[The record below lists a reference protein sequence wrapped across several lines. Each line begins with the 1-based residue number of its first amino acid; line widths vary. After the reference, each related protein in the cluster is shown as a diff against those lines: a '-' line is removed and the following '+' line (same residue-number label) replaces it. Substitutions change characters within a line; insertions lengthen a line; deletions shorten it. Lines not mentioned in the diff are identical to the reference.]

1 MEIQINKIK
10 VDKKQPRKTFNEE
23 SLKLLAESILGNGL
37 ITPIDV
43 DEDYVIIDGE
53 RRFRAHKL
61 AGLKTIPV
69 RIVKLKKDNVERL
82 KRQLIS
88 DLQNEDTPTGERYD
102 AIVRLWRMSCPNETY
117 GTATSAAWC
126 KSIGLNPRLLR
137 QSYEYISDKEKDPK
151 AVEGISAGV
160 WGQIRSLPEEERE
173 EIKKELKET
182 DEPFNKIVEQKK
194 EQLKERKER
203 EKIEGELE
211 EKKKEL
217 SKREFKIVTDR
228 ERLFK
233 IRDEILQANTDLNKL
248 RSNVK
253 WIRKTKFH
261 LNTPAQKD
269 NFIKFIE
276 GASERARNWANEL
289 DDLRTE
295 IEIEIIKE

>member
-10 VDKKQPRKTFNEE
+10 TDKNQPRKTFNEE
-23 SLKLLAESILGNGL
+23 SLKLLAESLLGNGL
-37 ITPIDV
+37 INPIDI
-43 DEDYVIIDGE
+43 DEDYIIIDGE
-53 RRFRAHKL
+53 RRYRAHKL
-61 AGLKTIPV
+61 AGLKTIAV
-69 RIVKLKKDNVERL
+69 RVVKLKKDNVERL
-82 KRQLIS
+82 RRQLIS
-88 DLQNEDTPTGERYD
+88 DLLDEEMPTGERYEG
-102 AIVRLWRMSCPNETY
+102 IVKLLKMQGNVSAGTY
-117 GTATSAAWC
+117 GQFC
-126 KSIGLNPRLLR
+126 KSLG
-137 QSYEYISDKEKDPK
+137 ISRNTLFRAKHWVEDKKRRPEE
-151 AVEGISAGV
+151 VEGFGANTWSEV
-160 WGQIRSLPEEERE
+160 RSIPKEERE

-182 DEPFNKIVEQKK
+182 EREPFKKIVEQKK
-194 EQLKERKER
+194 EQIKERKER
-203 EKIEGELE
+203 EKIVQELE

-217 SKREFKIVTDR
+217 GKREFKIVTDR

-233 IRDEILQANTDLNKL
+233 IRDEIIQANTDLNKL

>member
-10 VDKKQPRKTFNEE
+10 VDKNQPRKTFNEE
-23 SLKLLAESILGNGL
+23 SLKLLAESLLGNGL
-37 ITPIDV
+37 ITPIDI
-43 DEDYVIIDGE
+43 DEDYIIIDGE
-53 RRFRAHKL
+53 RRYRAHKL
-61 AGLKTIPV
+61 AGLKTIAV
-69 RIVKLKKDNVERL
+69 RVVKLKKDNVERL

-88 DLQNEDTPTGERYD
+88 DLLDEEMPTEESYD
-102 AIVRLWRMSCPNETY
+102 AIVKLWKMV
-117 GTATSAAWC
+117 
-126 KSIGLNPRLLR
+126 KSSMDDLEQKQFCNQIGISITTLTRALN
-137 QSYEYISDKEKDPK
+137 YIGDKEENPE

-160 WGQIRSLPEEERE
+160 WREIRALPEEERE

-182 DEPFNKIVEQKK
+182 KEPFHKIVEQKK
-194 EQLKERKER
+194 QQLKENKER
-203 EKIEGELE
+203 EKIEQELE

-217 SKREFKIVTDR
+217 GKREFKIVTDR